1 MPSLAPR
8 LCGCGRI
15 VPGGQTCECRAVKR
29 KADDQRRGTS
39 AQRGY
44 DAAWKRCRRLFLEAY
59 PLCST
64 PGCGKGATD
73 VDHRLTIAERPDLRL
88 SWSNLR
94 PFCHACHSRRT
105 AKDQGFAH
113 RITAQ

>member
-15 VPGGQTCECRAVKR
+15 APGGQACICQAAKR
-29 KADDQRRGTS
+29 KAHDQQRGTS

-44 DAAWKRCRRLFLEAY
+44 TADWKRCRRLFLEAH

-64 PGCGKGATD
+64 PGCGQRATD
-73 VDHRLTIAERPDLRL
+73 ADHIKTIAERPDLRL

-94 PFCHACHSRRT
+94 PFCHACHSRHT
-105 AKDQGFAH
+105 ATTQGFA
-113 RITAQ
+113 RRKD

>member
-15 VPGGQTCECRAVKR
+15 VAGGQSCPCKAVKR
-29 KADDQRRGTS
+29 KQHDQQRGTS

-44 DAAWKRCRRLFLEAY
+44 DAAWKRCRRLYLEQH
-59 PLCST
+59 PNCST
-64 PGCGKGATD
+64 PGCGEAATD
-73 VDHRLTIAERPDLRL
+73 PDHIISIAERPDLRL

-94 PFCHACHSRRT
+94 PYCHSCHSRRT
-105 AKDQGFAH
+105 ARDQGFA
-113 RITAQ
+113 RFNRD